1 MSKENDDSQM
11 TLKYFICIQMHE
23 IKYREAKDDDITA
36 LAKFRSTNNEE
47 QFFWKQRITEY
58 LNRTHHP
65 QKALQERV
73 LFVAEAEKKIIGF
86 IAGHLTQR
94 FNCDGE
100 LQWIN
105 VSEAY
110 RNKGI
115 GFEMICILNKWFIL
129 HNAFKICVDAGN
141 ERARKFYQKHGAED
155 LNQHWLY
162 WKDIR
167 EMKCD

>member
-1 MSKENDDSQM
+1 
-11 TLKYFICIQMHE
+11 MHR
-23 IKYREAKDDDITA
+23 IKYREVKDEDIPG
-36 LAKFRSTNNEE
+36 LAKFRSKNDDE
-47 QFFWKQRITEY
+47 QMYWEQRIAGY
-58 LNRTHHP
+58 LKLTYHP

-73 LFVAEAEKKIIGF
+73 IFVAEDEEKIIGF

-115 GFEMICILNKWFIL
+115 GFELICVLNRWFIQ
-129 HNAFKICVDAGN
+129 HNAFKICVDPGN
-141 ERARKFYQKHGAED
+141 ELARKFYKKYDAEE
-155 LNQHWLY
+155 LNEHWLF
-162 WKDIR
+162 WEDVR
-167 EMKCD
+167 EM